1 MDEFR
6 SSFRVQVRE
15 SYVLE
20 LAIWFRRKAEMG
32 HVFLKSLGEPRLVQG
47 RPFNPHIEDIGAS
60 GMALSFESNKP
71 LDQAKLESLLVL
83 VYFRLVDPTDMMG
96 DPLSFMAAYETV
108 TSQYR
113 QGRVLLGLRLAYDG
127 IPDPDN
133 KALFF
138 ADARK
143 YGISDLTKWCDD
155 MSRCLSGGE
164 CHQQQLPGLRLDRLM
179 RELAIIRENEGFE
192 SPASKPQTS

>member
-15 SYVLE
+15 SHVIE
-20 LAIWFRRKAEMG
+20 LAIWFRRKTDMG
-32 HVFLKSLGEPRLVQG
+32 HVFLKNLGEPRLVQG
-47 RPFNPHIEDIGAS
+47 RPYNPRIEDIGAS
-60 GMALSFESNKP
+60 GMALSFESTKP
-71 LDQAKLESLLVL
+71 LDLAKLDHLVVL
-83 VYFRLVDPTDMMG
+83 IYFRLVDPTDMMG
-96 DPLSFMAAYETV
+96 DPLSFMAAYEAV
-108 TSQYR
+108 ASQYR

-155 MSRCLSGGE
+155 MNRCLSGGD
-164 CHQQQLPGLRLDRLM
+164 CHQQQLTGLRLDRLM

-192 SPASKPQTS
+192 SAPAKPQAS

>member
-1 MDEFR
+1 MDDFR

-20 LAIWFRRKAEMG
+20 LAIWFRRKTEMG
-32 HVFLKSLGEPRLVQG
+32 HVFLRSLGEPRLVQG
-47 RPFNPHIEDIGAS
+47 RPYNPRIDDIGAS
-60 GMALSFESNKP
+60 GMALSFESSKP
-71 LDQAKLESLLVL
+71 LDMAKLEHLVVL

-96 DPLSFMAAYETV
+96 DPLSFMAAYEV
-108 TSQYR
+108 VNSQYLR
-113 QGRVLLGLRLAYDG
+113 GRVLLGLRLAFDG

-155 MSRCLSGGE
+155 MNRCLSGGD
-164 CHQQQLPGLRLDRLM
+164 CRQQALPGLRLDRLM

-192 SPASKPQTS
+192 SPAPKPHAS